1 MSFKHFMTK
10 LGLGLKKHSPEILGV
25 AGTLMIVGGVTWACK
40 ASMDVSDKVKE
51 TKENVKEIKKS
62 AEDGVVTE
70 DAAKKAVRKEWIECA
85 RVCAFAY
92 AGPAVLIGGGIF
104 CKSRAVKIVNK
115 RLDGAIATTALLE
128 NRYNTLAENV
138 KKEYGQAEFE
148 RLQYGTETRTVEVRK
163 TDPETGI
170 ETASMET
177 FENVADINKV
187 GKFTMVFDH
196 NSNRHYDDVVHNIE
210 FLETAERIFT
220 ERLQRT
226 GVLWLSDVMK
236 ELDIRAKNDY
246 EAKMARMIGWTY
258 DPSDPTKDCV
268 VRLRFRRLY
277 DESSLNYD
285 TGYNPVYI
293 LDPNYDMNINQ
304 AWFKHTK

>member
-1 MSFKHFMTK
+1 MGFRHVITK

-40 ASMDVSDKVKE
+40 ASMDVADKVKE

-62 AEDGVVTE
+62 AEDGVVTQE
-70 DAAKKAVRKEWIECA
+70 AAKKSVRKEWIECA
-85 RVCAFAY
+85 RVCAIAY
-92 AGPAVLIGGGIF
+92 AGPAALLAGGLY
-104 CKSRAVKIVNK
+104 CKSKAVKIVNK
-115 RLDGAIATTALLE
+115 KLEGAIATTTLLQ

-163 TDPETGI
+163 TDENGI
-170 ETASMET
+170 ETAHMET
-177 FENVADINKV
+177 FDDVVDVNKV
-187 GKFTMVFDH
+187 GKFTLIFDH
-196 NSNRHYDDVVHNIE
+196 NSNRHYSDVPHNLE

-220 ERLQRT
+220 ERLHRT

-236 ELDIRAKNDY
+236 ELDIRPKNEQ
-246 EAKMARMIGWTY
+246 EARLARLIGWTY

-268 VRLRFRRLY
+268 VRLRFKRMY
-277 DESSLNYD
+277 DEGTLNYD
-285 TGYNPVYI
+285 TGYNPVFI

-304 AWFKHTK
+304 GWFKHTK